1 MGEKIVS
8 EGIKVDLHIHSAASR
23 GKDCALVEDGTKENI
38 QVLLDKLRENHVDM
52 ISITDHDQ
60 FDYDLYCA
68 IKEKEGTDLKKIL
81 PGVEFS
87 VGVESSETID
97 DKPKL
102 KQVHVI
108 AIFDDSNQKCLEDL
122 SKRLRNEKYDAP
134 EDVEPK
140 TMFTEK
146 TFREILQKSNMNVC
160 LIAHQKGS
168 PTSRSQKSPD
178 AMALGEDK
186 FQELLNYEYFEAYEF
201 KTENTRIFHSLF
213 KEKQNADWEKIR
225 FITGS
230 DCHVWSL
237 YPQHDEKDASKMT
250 YIYLKC
256 LPTFRGLAMAL
267 TDDTRIQRNKQFF
280 ADNPNYLPTIDFTSN
295 GISHSV
301 PMSKG
306 INAIIGDNSRGKSM
320 FLYALTNYKET
331 KDSPSKKNS
340 KKAKNY
346 GEYLD
351 KHKIKIVPGIEHQ
364 NFIFDYQGRIR
375 ENFESGNPFESLR
388 KEQKPNDTDST
399 IVKNAVIQAFNDF
412 YKCLENKFELDN
424 KIEELRSYSFKLDVI
439 EAVGHFLTVALISDN
454 KKNKTDDVD
463 DIVNKTAVAKESLN
477 AILKKGLDK
486 EEKEYVEKIVQ
497 WLSKLNTKYVA
508 KKERMEQENKII
520 DSINIGVKNFQNEQQ
535 TIQTNE
541 QSNWTDYVNSTE
553 SFCELIA
560 SIFLHKKDVR
570 PFEFEMKPID
580 PHYQSKTYGKY
591 SIVSRFDSNRD
602 VYDSNYCKDVL
613 RSFCKVSKDFESMLD
628 IPNLTEKELL
638 EIIKDK
644 NESLNKT
651 PLQILKDKVSL
662 VLSNDFKLSMA
673 IIENGKGLTSNYSA
687 GFNAAKYLYVLSQSE
702 TGAIYIIDQPEDD
715 ISQRAIKETV
725 KDLKRM
731 SEYGQVILVTHNP
744 QFVVNLDVDNVLYF
758 HNDENGELNIESG
771 ALEYEENEFDVLKVI
786 SDSLE
791 GGINSLKKRWK
802 RYEKNIEDDI

>member
-23 GKDCALVEDGTKENI
+23 GKDCALVEGGTKENI

-280 ADNPNYLPTIDFTSN
+280 ADSPNYLPTIDFTSN

-320 FLYALTNYKET
+320 FLYALTDFKET
-331 KDSPSKKNS
+331 KDSKSTNTEKIKKY
-340 KKAKNY
+340 K
-346 GEYLD
+346 EYLTKHDIEVAPAISD
-351 KHKIKIVPGIEHQ
+351 K
-364 NFIFDYQGRIR
+364 NFRFDYQGKIR
-375 ENFESGNPFESLR
+375 EKFESGNAFEYFLND
-388 KEQKPNDTDST
+388 QKPSDADPTF
-399 IVKNAVIQAFNDF
+399 VRNAVNQAFEDL
-412 YKCLENKFELDN
+412 YTRLGNKFELDE
-424 KIEELRSYSFKLDVI
+424 KIEQLKNFSFELNTA
-439 EAVGHFLTVALISDN
+439 EAVGNSLNVASISRN
-454 KKNKTDDVD
+454 KKNKMADVN
-463 DIVNKTAVAKESLN
+463 VVVGKARVAKEALKV
-477 AILKKGLDK
+477 ILEKDLDE
-486 EEKEYVEKIVQ
+486 EEKEHVQEIIQ
-497 WLSKLNTKYVA
+497 WLTRLLDKYSDKQA
-508 KKERMEQENKII
+508 KANQENKII
-520 DSINIGVKNFQNEQQ
+520 ESINDGIKKFQEDQQ
-535 TIQTNE
+535 TF
-541 QSNWTDYVNSTE
+541 QSEVVRKWSNYTKSIEGY
-553 SFCELIA
+553 CELIS
-560 SIFLHKKDVR
+560 SIFSLKKDIQI
-570 PFEFEMKPID
+570 FQFKMQEID
-580 PHYQSKTYGKY
+580 PCYQEKQYGELKM
-591 SIVSRFDSNRD
+591 VSRFKSNRKK
-602 VYDSNYCKDVL
+602 YDSAFCKDVL
-613 RSFCKVSKDFESMLD
+613 KEICKANKEYKAIFD
-628 IPNLTEKELL
+628 IPNLNAKELMDL
-638 EIIKDK
+638 IKDK
-644 NESLNKT
+644 DESSNETALN
-651 PLQILKDKVSL
+651 ILKDKVSKYLDCAFQVEMVL
-662 VLSNDFKLSMA
+662 VENDKDV
-673 IIENGKGLTSNYSA
+673 TSDYSA
-687 GFNAAKYLYVLSQSE
+687 GFNAAKYLHVLSQAG

-731 SEYGQVILVTHNP
+731 SKYGQVILVTHNP

-758 HNDENGELNIESG
+758 HNDDKGQLNVESG
-771 ALEYEENEFDVLKVI
+771 ALEYEENGFDVLKVI

-802 RYEKNIEDDI
+802 RYEKNVGDEI